1 MIIPNRLWQ
10 VLEVL
15 SAVKPDVVVLELCSD
30 RLPIIQATQVATKVR
45 YAAIISRACDI
56 IVSVSELIAC
66 VWVIIVSVWELI
78 VNAYVQVPTMEQM
91 LEQRAKGV
99 DIGKQ

>member
-1 MIIPNRLWQ
+1 M
-10 VLEVL
+10 L
-15 SAVKPDVVVLELCSD
+15 SAVKPDVVMLELCSD

-45 YAAIISRACDI
+45 YGAIISRACELIVSACDI
-56 IVSVSELIAC
+56 IVSASEL
-66 VWVIIVSVWELI
+66 IVSVWELI

-99 DIGKQ
+99 DIGEQ